1 MPGADTFPSA
11 WQAWY
16 FWDVAKTLAG
26 VGQNERWVWKSFF
39 VAGLYLVNLDDVLT
53 GSKAAFC
60 ETVVIFDFGH
70 DDFCCSALR
79 ILISLT
85 QPSRQFGRVGSLSL
99 WCGANFEMAP
109 ATFLALCACRIAL
122 VLVRC

>member
-1 MPGADTFPSA
+1 MRTLFHPHGRRGTSGTLLKPL
-11 WQAWY
+11 QAWVKMRDG
-16 FWDVAKTLAG
+16 FGSRFSWQD
-26 VGQNERWVWKSFF
+26 
-39 VAGLYLVNLDDVLT
+39 YLVNLDDVLT

-99 WCGANFEMAP
+99 WRGANFDMAP

-122 VLVRC
+122 VLARC